1 MKDFRE
7 DCFTRA
13 IGEVVLETYERL
25 THKHV
30 GQSEINSWSAS
41 LQQVA
46 IALNSDDIP
55 GNAGVAIEYT
65 IPQSSKRVDIIITGY
80 DEFKKPS
87 LIILELKQWSTSK
100 VSEKDGIIIA
110 RRGGSSG
117 ETEGPHPSYQAWSYA
132 ALLKGFNE
140 AVYSSDIELRPCAY
154 LHNHPADN
162 TVNNETYSD
171 YIKQAP
177 LFLKGDIE
185 RTRLRSFVAQH
196 IKHGDA
202 AKLIGLVEGG
212 RIRPSKALADSLSK
226 MIRGNQEFVLIDD
239 QKLVYESVLS
249 IATKATETAKKVI
262 IIEGGPGTGKS
273 VVAINLLVELT
284 KRGLLTKYVSKNAAP
299 RAVYK
304 VRLTGTLKQTE
315 ISNMFGG
322 SGAFIET
329 ESNIFDVLLVDE
341 AHRLNEKSGLYG
353 NLGDNQIKEIIEAS
367 KCSVFFIDESQRVTL
382 SDIGRIAE
390 IKNHAEKLGAVVSNY
405 ELASQFRC
413 GGSDGY
419 LSWLD
424 NTLGIRET
432 ANNILDTTEYDFQV
446 FQTATELHNVIA
458 QKNLEKNSARVV
470 AGYCWDWLSKKN
482 SDAYDIVL
490 DDGKYQRRWNL
501 SQDGSLWIIAPNSVE
516 QVGCIHTCQGL
527 EVDYIGV
534 IFGPDLIVRDN
545 VIQTRYRERATVD
558 RRKSLAGIE
567 GLMKKNPQKAKELSD
582 EIIKNTYRAL
592 MTRGMKGC
600 YVYAAD
606 EETRLYFYSMLN
618 VKTYHRVSAS
628 IA

>member
-1 MKDFRE
+1 MIIYKSTVKEFRD

-13 IGEVVLETYERL
+13 IGEVVQETYERI

-46 IALNSDDIP
+46 IALNDDEIP
-55 GNAGVAIEYT
+55 GDAGVAIEYT
-65 IPQSSKRVDIIITGY
+65 IPQSSKRVDFIITGY
-80 DEFKKPS
+80 DELRKPS

-100 VSEKDGIIIA
+100 VSDKDGIIIA

-140 AVYSSDIELRPCAY
+140 AVYTSEIELRPCAY
-154 LHNHPADN
+154 LHNHPADD

-185 RTRLRSFVAQH
+185 RKRLRSFVAQH

-202 AKLIGLVEGG
+202 AKLIEVVEGG

-226 MIRGNQEFVLIDD
+226 MIKGNQEFVLIDD
-239 QKLVYESVLS
+239 QKVVYESVLS
-249 IATKATETAKKVI
+249 TATTATETAKKVI
-262 IIEGGPGTGKS
+262 VIEGGPGTGKS

-304 VRLTGTLKQTE
+304 ARLTRTLKQTE

-329 ESNIFDVLLVDE
+329 EPNIFDVLLVDE

-353 NLGDNQIKEIIEAS
+353 NLGENQIKEIIQSS

-390 IKNHAEKLGAVVSNY
+390 IKKHAEASGAIVTKY

-432 ANNILDTTEYDFQV
+432 ANNMLSTAEYDFRV
-446 FQTATELHNVIA
+446 FDSASELHEVIA

-470 AGYCWDWLSKKN
+470 AGYCWDWLSKN
-482 SDAYDIVL
+482 NNNAYDIVL
-490 DDGKYQRRWNL
+490 EDGKYQKRWNL
-501 SQDGSLWIIAPNSVE
+501 SQDGSLWIIAPSSVE

-534 IFGPDLIVRDN
+534 IIGPDLIVRDG
-545 VIQTRYRERATVD
+545 VIQTRYRERATAD
-558 RRKSLAGIE
+558 RRKSLTGIE
-567 GLMKKNPQKAKELSD
+567 GLMRTNPQEALNVAD
-582 EIIKNTYRAL
+582 EIIKNTYRTL
-592 MTRGMKGC
+592 MTRGMKAC
-600 YVYAAD
+600 YVYSAD
-606 EETRLYFYSMLN
+606 AETRAYFAGWLSN
-618 VKTYHRVSAS
+618 PH
-628 IA
+628 

>member
-1 MKDFRE
+1 MIIYKSTVKEFRD

-13 IGEVVLETYERL
+13 IGEVIQETYERI

-46 IALNSDDIP
+46 IALNDNEIP
-55 GNAGVAIEYT
+55 GDAGVAVEYT
-65 IPQSSKRVDIIITGY
+65 IPQSSKRVDFIITGY

-100 VSEKDGIIIA
+100 VSDKDGIIIA

-140 AVYSSDIELRPCAY
+140 AVYKSEIELRPCAY
-154 LHNHPADN
+154 LHNHPADD
-162 TVNNETYSD
+162 TVNNETYSH

-185 RTRLRSFVAQH
+185 RKRLRSFVAQH

-202 AKLIGLVEGG
+202 AKLIEHVEGG

-226 MIRGNQEFVLIDD
+226 MIKGNQEFVLIDD
-239 QKLVYESVLS
+239 QKVVYESVLS
-249 IATKATETAKKVI
+249 IATSATEKEKRVI

-304 VRLTGTLKQTE
+304 ARLTRTLKQTE

-329 ESNIFDVLLVDE
+329 EANIFDVLLVDE
-341 AHRLNEKSGLYG
+341 AHRLNAKSGLYG
-353 NLGDNQIKEIIEAS
+353 NLGENQIKEIIQSS
-367 KCSVFFIDESQRVTL
+367 KCSVFFVDESQRVTF

-390 IKNHAEKLGAVVSNY
+390 IKKHAEALGAFVTKY

-419 LSWLD
+419 LAWLD
-424 NTLGIRET
+424 NTLSIRET
-432 ANNILDTTEYDFQV
+432 ANNMLDTAEYDFRV
-446 FQTATELHNVIA
+446 FDTASELHEVIA

-470 AGYCWDWLSKKN
+470 AGYCWDWLSKNN
-482 SDAYDIVL
+482 SSVYDIVL
-490 DDGKYQRRWNL
+490 EDGKYQKRWNL
-501 SQDGSLWIIAPNSVE
+501 SQDGSLWIIAPSSVE
-516 QVGCIHTCQGL
+516 EVGCIHTCQGL

-534 IFGPDLIVRDN
+534 IIGPDLIVRDGI
-545 VIQTRYRERATVD
+545 IQTRYRERATAD
-558 RRKSLAGIE
+558 RRKSLTGIE
-567 GLMKKNPQKAKELSD
+567 GFMQTKPQEALNAAD
-582 EIIKNTYRAL
+582 EIIKNTYRTL
-592 MTRGMKGC
+592 MTRGMKAC
-600 YVYAAD
+600 YVYSAD
-606 EETRLYFYSMLN
+606 EETRAYFAGCLS
-618 VKTYHRVSAS
+618 R
-628 IA
+628 